1 MPSHISGPFKM
12 FTTRQEVFLLIRFTK
27 TGKIKTGEIWNAI
40 FRLYCLK
47 TLIDMINAKICFF
60 NERERYNPQCLSRK
74 KYWNFMNTNPISP
87 TEMVIE
93 TVISSIGWRT
103 CAPFCYHS
111 QLLQV
116 FLEHNKPL

>member
-40 FRLYCLK
+40 FQLSCLK

-60 NERERYNPQCLSRK
+60 NEREVQSTMFIQK
-74 KYWNFMNTNPISP
+74 KYWNFTNTNPVSP
-87 TEMVIE
+87 SEMVIE
-93 TVISSIGWRT
+93 TVISSIG
-103 CAPFCYHS
+103 
-111 QLLQV
+111 
-116 FLEHNKPL
+116 